1 MPQEPRICLW
11 LLPQP
16 VDVLRQLICE
26 LAQTHGTPQFAPHLT
41 LLGGLRMPRL
51 ALADTA
57 ARLAATSP
65 PLTLEPL
72 SINGEPDRFRCLY
85 VRLALTGGLARIRHR
100 AETLMRQP
108 GTAFLPHL
116 SLYYGNMNVT
126 ERTRLAQELMI
137 RLPATITVDR
147 LALVD
152 TSGEVEDWNEVAA
165 FALSS

>member
-1 MPQEPRICLW
+1 MSKEPRICLW
-11 LLPQP
+11 LLPQR
-16 VDVLRQLICE
+16 VDLLRQLICE
-26 LAQTHGTPQFAPHLT
+26 LAQRHGTPQFTPHLT
-41 LLGGLRMPRL
+41 LLGGLHMPRL
-51 ALADTA
+51 ALTSTA
-57 ARLAATSP
+57 ARLAAKSS

-85 VRLALTGGLARIRHR
+85 VRLALTSELACIRHG
-100 AETLMRQP
+100 AETLMQQP
-108 GTAFLPHL
+108 NTAFLPHL
-116 SLYYGNMNVT
+116 SLYYGSMNAA
-126 ERTRLAQELMI
+126 ERARLAQELMI